1 MEKNGGAR
9 PSVAPPFEFL
19 WISSTDETSL
29 SYHQFLVLSALVVVL
44 SQICNVL
51 VTFEKVRKQTYLYGV
66 LVRWKVGNRLENLTV
81 TARLI
86 SETNN

>member
-29 SYHQFLVLSALVVVL
+29 SYHQFLVHSALVVVL

-66 LVRWKVGNRLENLTV
+66 LSMSVILPPCTVESWNLETV
-81 TARLI
+81 LKI
-86 SETNN
+86 